1 MEFLY
6 LMVVIQIN
14 TEKADVGRSGILDA
28 AAKLFR
34 QQGYAAVSLRAI
46 AASAGIKAASIY
58 YHFASK
64 DVIVA
69 EILDAGILA
78 VQDEVRNS
86 LEALPMDASPA
97 EILRAG
103 IRGHLRALLEHG
115 DYTSANVRIF
125 GQVPE
130 AVREANL
137 PVRREYEA
145 FWDELL
151 TGLQAKNALRD
162 NVNIATFRLSLIGA
176 LNATLEWFDPQ
187 KGAIDALADHYA
199 NIFLHG
205 ILQIKGV
212 SE

>member
-1 MEFLY
+1 MAI
-6 LMVVIQIN
+6 IQTN
-14 TEKADVGRSGILDA
+14 SRKTDVGRVGILDA

-64 DVIVA
+64 DVIVG

-78 VQDEVRNS
+78 VQDEVQS
-86 LEALPMDASPA
+86 AIDILPMSASPA

-125 GQVPE
+125 GQVPK
-130 AVREANL
+130 AVREASL

-151 TGLQAKNALRD
+151 TKLQARNALRD
-162 NVNIATFRLSLIGA
+162 DVNIATFRLSLIGA

-187 KGAIDALADHYA
+187 KGAIDTLADHYA
-199 NIFLHG
+199 NIFLNG
-205 ILQIKGV
+205 ILQTEEDIK
-212 SE
+212 